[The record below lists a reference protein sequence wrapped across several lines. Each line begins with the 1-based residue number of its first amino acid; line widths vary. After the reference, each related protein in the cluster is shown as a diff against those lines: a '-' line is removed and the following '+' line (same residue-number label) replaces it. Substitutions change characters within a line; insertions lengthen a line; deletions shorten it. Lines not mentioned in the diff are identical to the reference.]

1 MSAEQAIQHA
11 SEAAIPSKNIERLYP
26 ALNAYT
32 RDNGLQLE
40 FQVPGVPRSG
50 LDVSIEKD
58 VLNIVGVREVND
70 HTEHRYERSVR
81 LPDGL
86 ELDELEAEV
95 AHGILSVR
103 IPRAEADQPRKI
115 EVKQG

>member
-1 MSAEQAIQHA
+1 MSAEQLIHRSPESTSPAKHV
-11 SEAAIPSKNIERLYP
+11 ERLYP

-32 RDNGLQLE
+32 RDEGLQLE

-58 VLNIVGVREVND
+58 VLNIIGVREVND
-70 HTEHRYERSVR
+70 ATEHRYERSVR

-103 IPRAEADQPRKI
+103 IPRAAADQPRKI